1 MVILASLLWAWS
13 GNISPLGQNNG
24 ENDGNVLPFAY
35 ATKNF
40 VLKLVNSISGYLSY
54 RTLKFAVPR

>member
-1 MVILASLLWAWS
+1 MAPLMWPWS
-13 GNISPLGQNNG
+13 GNIGSLGQNSG

-35 ATKNF
+35 ATRNF

-54 RTLKFAVPR
+54 RTLEFAVPH